1 MRKYAAQILALCVLI
16 AIIVAIRLSGADSY
30 LTVEDL
36 RKHKELLEQFIDAHY
51 ALSVLVYILVYLVSV
66 AFSVPGATVLT
77 LAGGFLFHLF
87 PGIVYVNV
95 GATLGATFAFLFSR
109 YILGNTIQN
118 KYGVQLERFNR
129 ELEENG
135 HLYLLTIRFIPVF
148 PFFLINIL
156 SGLTKIR
163 LWTYV
168 WSTSIG
174 ILPRVARLHVR
185 RKPTGNN
192 KLACGSIWGQDPH
205 RFSVTRGAYAYSFG
219 AEEDLCKAL
228 IHEERYQLL
237 GLYISNPPVSYPEVG
252 KAGER

>member
-1 MRKYAAQILALCVLI
+1 MRKYRAQIIALCALI
-16 AIIVAIRLSGADSY
+16 AIVLAIRLSGADSY
-30 LTVEDL
+30 LTVENL

-118 KYGVQLERFNR
+118 KYGTQLERFNR

-156 SGLTKIR
+156 SGLTKIP

-174 ILPRVARLHVR
+174 ILPGSVVYTFAGSQLGTINSIGDLFGGRILIAFLL
-185 RKPTGNN
+185 
-192 KLACGSIWGQDPH
+192 LA
-205 RFSVTRGAYAYSFG
+205 
-219 AEEDLCKAL
+219 AL
-228 IHEERYQLL
+228 TLIPLALKKIRA
-237 GLYISNPPVSYPEVG
+237 
-252 KAGER
+252 KR